1 MFFALPPQL
10 SNVPLVSYGLVTG
23 TVELTNEQV
32 VRIFFPQTH
41 SHWHS
46 SWLHN
51 RFLVRELNP
60 SKSYHPSR
68 ILVVALHTDQS
79 SLCFSPLKGIYKQ
92 PFANTLLNSGFFA
105 SLSKSVNDTWE
116 EKHQENVK
124 EFFKQ
129 SLENNIAK
137 PVVRML
143 RYLTTCFYA
152 CYILETIYN

>member
-1 MFFALPPQL
+1 MCLSFHTDSLQVLSSWLTSKSLRFSFPTNPQ
-10 SNVPLVSYGLVTG
+10 
-23 TVELTNEQV
+23 
-32 VRIFFPQTH
+32 
-41 SHWHS
+41 S
-46 SWLHN
+46 STQFLHWLHN
-51 RFLVRELNP
+51 RLLVRELNP

-79 SLCFSPLKGIYKQ
+79 SLHFSPLKGIYKQ

-152 CYILETIYN
+152 FYILETIYN